1 MRRPDPTEEAL
12 AALSA
17 LRKAGDHA
25 EMLRQL
31 PGYLKNKSSAV
42 VARAAE
48 IAGSTRD
55 IGLAPALVDA
65 FRRVFPNAA
74 KRDPGCRAITQIT
87 RALVHMDASAAE
99 VYSLGICYQQWEASF
114 GPKVDT
120 ADGLRAACAL
130 GLVEMGDP
138 DALLACCE
146 LLSDHALIARAG
158 AVRAM
163 GISGRADAE
172 LLLRFKARAGDK
184 ESEVIAETFS
194 ALLRL
199 GPRER
204 SVPFVA
210 AFLAEA
216 DDEVAEAAA
225 IALGESRFEQ
235 TVPFLLAAFEQ
246 GGTLPRAG
254 AILLALA
261 LSRSDQG
268 AQFCFA
274 QFQCGRAT
282 IAAQALEALAV
293 YKNDSGWRQQIRG
306 ALDDAQNAKWE
317 AIWQHSWADGT
328 G

>member
-12 AALSA
+12 NALSA

-25 EMLRQL
+25 DTLRQL
-31 PGYLKNKSSAV
+31 PAYLKSKSSAV

-48 IAGSTRD
+48 LAGSTRD
-55 IGLAPALVDA
+55 IGLAPALVEA

-87 RALVHMDASAAE
+87 RALLQMDASAAE
-99 VYSLGICYQQWEASF
+99 VYSLGIRYQQWEASF
-114 GPKVDT
+114 GPRVDT
-120 ADGLRAACAL
+120 ADELRAACAL
-130 GLVEMGDP
+130 GLVAMGDP
-138 DALLACCE
+138 DALLSCCE
-146 LLSDHALIARAG
+146 LLSDHAPIARAG

-172 LLLRFKARAGDK
+172 LLLRFKARLGDGK
-184 ESEVIAETFS
+184 TEVLAETFT

-210 AFLAEA
+210 AFLSEPA
-216 DDEVAEAAA
+216 DELAEAAA

-235 TVPFLLAAFEQ
+235 VVPLLLVAFEQ
-246 GGTLPRAG
+246 GGTLARIG

-261 LSRSDQG
+261 LSRSEEG
-268 AQFCFA
+268 ARFCFT
-274 QFQCGRAT
+274 QFQSGTAGT
-282 IAAQALEALAV
+282 AGQALEALAV
-293 YKNDSGWRQQIRG
+293 YKNDSAWRKEIRA
-306 ALDDAQNAKWE
+306 ALDHARNAKWE
-317 AIWQHSWADGT
+317 AIWQYSWLSEAG
-328 G
+328 